1 MRKLH
6 ERRWHAGL
14 RGLGGSRFCVG
25 AADVNPGDALRV
37 GWLAWFNRAHEPEI
51 GVIGMLDKI
60 VDGVVVLGVLVEPSE
75 FALPGGV
82 EEDYQ

>member
-1 MRKLH
+1 M
-6 ERRWHAGL
+6 
-14 RGLGGSRFCVG
+14 
-25 AADVNPGDALRV
+25 RV